1 MGHVGLNAEYKR
13 LWGRSHHCVVLY
25 FKEIWPRNETDF
37 ETFLFPTTSL
47 FEAFRDNFLADQNVV
62 ILVGG
67 DVAFHFRDETVTG
80 LFLWNVNLIYINIKA
95 ELRLNRAC
103 QYSYQGWCL
112 MG

>member
-1 MGHVGLNAEYKR
+1 MRHVGPLAEYKR
-13 LWGRSHHCVVLY
+13 LFWRSHHCVFLY
-25 FKEIWPRNETDF
+25 FKETWVINETDF
-37 ETFLFPTTSL
+37 ETFLFPTTSF
-47 FEAFRDNFLADQNVV
+47 FEAFRDNILSDQNIV

-80 LFLWNVNLIYINIKA
+80 LFLWNMNLRYIDVKA
-95 ELRLNRAC
+95 ELRLSRAC